1 MNDIGTQS
9 LEGALSRTQGD
20 AETTVR
26 AATAVTAALKRC
38 RTAARDGNLRDLRAA
53 LDAAEQSAAALQQ
66 QVAALRAGW
75 DFDEDGYFAGG
86 AYLREV
92 LDTAQSMGVAVYE
105 RDERLYCYPSLV
117 RLLSNDRAV
126 LIDKTRDRRLR
137 PSVLVAHLR
146 DLQRR
151 PPKFRPEAFVQSLA
165 EVYALLVSA
174 QRRVGAHSVR
184 PLAAPV
190 IALLK
195 IYDTLTIL
203 PGQSRDYS
211 RQEFARDLY
220 LLDQSGVVQT
230 RRGDVLHFEAGTGTR
245 AAGATITVVT
255 QNGQE
260 KRYYGIAFTRDGR
273 NSR

>member
-1 MNDIGTQS
+1 MNESVTHN
-9 LEGALSRTQGD
+9 LEDALTKTQGD
-20 AETTVR
+20 AETTLR
-26 AATAVTAALKRC
+26 AAAGAAAALKRC

-53 LDAAEQSAAALQQ
+53 LDAAEQAAAALQQ

-86 AYLREV
+86 AFLREV
-92 LDTAQSMGVAVYE
+92 RDTARSMGVAVYE

-117 RLLSNDRAV
+117 RLLANDRAV

-151 PPKFRPEAFVQSLA
+151 PPKFRPDAFVQSLA
-165 EVYALLVSA
+165 EVYTLLVSA
-174 QRRVGAHSVR
+174 QGQRARSAS
-184 PLAAPV
+184 PV
-190 IALLK
+190 IPLLK

-220 LLDQSGVVQT
+220 LLDQSGVVET

-260 KRYYGIAFTRDGR
+260 KRYYGIAFT
-273 NSR
+273 SH

>member
-1 MNDIGTQS
+1 MDESATQS
-9 LEGALSRTQGD
+9 LEDALTRTQGD
-20 AETTVR
+20 AETTLR
-26 AATAVTAALKRC
+26 AAAGTVAALKRC
-38 RTAARDGNLRDLRAA
+38 RTAARDGNLRDLHAA
-53 LDAAEQSAAALQQ
+53 LDAAEQAAAALQQ
-66 QVAALRAGW
+66 HVAALRAGW
-75 DFDEDGYFAGG
+75 DFDEDSYFARG

-92 LDTAQSMGVAVYE
+92 LDTAQHMGVTIYE

-117 RLLSNDRAV
+117 RLLPNDRAV

-151 PPKFRPEAFVQSLA
+151 PPKFRPDAFVQSLA

-174 QRRVGAHSVR
+174 QGRGGARGAR
-184 PLAAPV
+184 PSASPV
-190 IALLK
+190 IPLLK

-220 LLDQSGVVQT
+220 LLDQSGVVET

-260 KRYYGIAFTRDGR
+260 KRYYGIAFT
-273 NSR
+273 SR

>member
-1 MNDIGTQS
+1 MDERATPS
-9 LEGALSRTQGD
+9 LENALSRTEGD
-20 AETTVR
+20 AETTLR
-26 AATAVTAALKRC
+26 AAAGVTTVLKRC
-38 RTAARDGNLRDLRAA
+38 RVAARNGNLRDLRAA
-53 LDAAEQSAAALQQ
+53 LDAAEQSVVALQQ
-66 QVAALRAGW
+66 QIAALRAGW

-86 AYLREV
+86 AYQREV
-92 LDTAQSMGVAVYE
+92 RDTAEGMGVAIYE

-117 RLLSNDRAV
+117 RLLANDRAV
-126 LIDKTRDRRLR
+126 LIDKARDRRLR

-174 QRRVGAHSVR
+174 QRRGGAHGVR
-184 PLAAPV
+184 PAAAPV
-190 IALLK
+190 IPLLK

-220 LLDQSGVVQT
+220 LLDQSGVVET

-245 AAGATITVVT
+245 AANATVTVVT

-260 KRYYGIAFTRDGR
+260 KRYYGIAFT
-273 NSR
+273 SR